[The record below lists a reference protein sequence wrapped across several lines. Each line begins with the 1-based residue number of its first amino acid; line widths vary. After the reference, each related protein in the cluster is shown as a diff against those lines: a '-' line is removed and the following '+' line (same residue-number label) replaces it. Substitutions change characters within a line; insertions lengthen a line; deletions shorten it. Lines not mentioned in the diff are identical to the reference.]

1 MRYTLVQ
8 YFSTIAVGLVVIAL
22 YSCSGKKD
30 KDGRL
35 LIEELTSTSGSM
47 KFTTMIHSD
56 STSVLEFVPDTFL
69 YNGKPYTGAVA
80 KYEPDGKI
88 NIEGNLNNGVMDGQ
102 WKLYFKSGGLM
113 TEGVM
118 KNGLETG
125 WWKSY
130 YGYDKPKVEK
140 FYDEHGFM
148 LMRREYYDNGQ
159 LKNYQNIKCP
169 QFGDR
174 ERKIEFDRKGK
185 LQLAYVEDS
194 LLNKGDILSEKV
206 GKNMFMVKQ

>member
-1 MRYTLVQ
+1 MRYTLIQ

-35 LIEELTSTSGSM
+35 LIEELTSASGSM
-47 KFTTMIHSD
+47 KFATMIHSD
-56 STSVLEFVPDTFL
+56 STSVLDFVPDTFL

-88 NIEGNLNNGVMDGQ
+88 NIEGNLNNGIMDGQ

-118 KNGLETG
+118 NNGLETG

-194 LLNKGDILSEKV
+194 LLNKGDVLSEKV